1 MSKGGLI
8 LAIMKNIEDFL
19 LEGKYITETQLKKAK
34 EIQTMN
40 NMRLDKVLVEEGFI
54 SDKEMIEILALNM
67 GLPSV
72 NLNSFYIDLEVVQ
85 LVPEYLARKH
95 LALPIKIDGNSL
107 IVALSDP
114 LNIFAIDDLR
124 IATEY
129 DIQVVIATKTEIE
142 KAIEIYYKQN
152 ANIVV
157 NEIEIIDDELGD
169 VEKAPVVRLVNTLI
183 YQAVKKNASDIHIE
197 PQDNTYA
204 LGIG

>member
-183 YQAVKKNASDIHIE
+183 YQAVKKMPVIYI
-197 PQDNTYA
+197 
-204 LGIG
+204 